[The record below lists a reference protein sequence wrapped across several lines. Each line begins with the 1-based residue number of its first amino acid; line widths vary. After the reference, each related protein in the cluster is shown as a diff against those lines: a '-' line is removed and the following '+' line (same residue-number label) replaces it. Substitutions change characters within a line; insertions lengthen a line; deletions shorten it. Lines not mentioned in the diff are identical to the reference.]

1 MCIYIVSIC
10 VVLQHIQYGHDVFG
24 QKKKRTSHSILGA
37 KDSIGPVNGY
47 RLWFSATASEKCAY
61 TLHTHTLY
69 VWCVLMSIL
78 EENTK
83 KKQYEKEG
91 IYIENCENLS
101 TAGLRT
107 SCGYTHRPKLK
118 PLMFTTN
125 EVSLILMVDIGKYYN
140 KFVVVA
146 YLWMCQSEHGM
157 FACIWICNIW
167 WICVMFTMD
176 GPIYSVGHF
185 PHSLSISEWTENTK
199 VKYMFVLW
207 IM

>member
-1 MCIYIVSIC
+1 MCLGRKKNVRHTRYWVPKTVS
-10 VVLQHIQYGHDVFG
+10 VLSMDIDYGFRLLLPKSVHI
-24 QKKKRTSHSILGA
+24 L
-37 KDSIGPVNGY
+37 
-47 RLWFSATASEKCAY
+47 Y
-61 TLHTHTLY
+61 THTHY
-69 VWCVLMSIL
+69 MSDVSSCRYWRKIQ
-78 EENTK
+78 K